1 MSQSRWIYQ
10 DLTLAGR
17 EGPYGPNN
25 ACEFL
30 FSESP
35 FPERLQGPYSPP
47 LFSKPFEFG
56 VIYTKDLQ
64 SITTFPSDGGVIPD
78 VCFQVHFTGKQAPLY
93 TFIKFF

>member
-1 MSQSRWIYQ
+1 MAQTMQHAI
-10 DLTLAGR
+10 
-17 EGPYGPNN
+17 
-25 ACEFL
+25 FL
-30 FSESP
+30 LSESP
-35 FPERLQGPYSPP
+35 FPERLQGPYGPP